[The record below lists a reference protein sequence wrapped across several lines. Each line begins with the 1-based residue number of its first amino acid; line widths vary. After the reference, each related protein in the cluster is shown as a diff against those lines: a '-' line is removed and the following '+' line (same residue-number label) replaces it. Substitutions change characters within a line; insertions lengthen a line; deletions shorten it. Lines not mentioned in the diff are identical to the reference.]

1 MALASASLLCM
12 KIYAIVLSIFSTIA
26 LLPWSSTVAQQTYPN
41 KPIRLIV
48 PYPPGGPADLI
59 GRGINERL
67 AKRLGQPVVIDNRP
81 GAASVIGAEL
91 AARSTPN
98 GYTLLVATVT
108 TLAANPALNKKLPY
122 HPERD
127 FAPVAMLG
135 ASPYLL
141 GINPTVPAKTTA
153 QLISYAK
160 ANPGKLSFGSAGTG
174 SSAHLAGEMFKH
186 MAGIDIVHIP
196 YKGSGPAVVDLLGG
210 QIGLMFS
217 SISTFKVHL
226 ESGRLRALAIST
238 AKRSSAVP
246 DIPTLNESGL
256 KGYQTRSWNCVV
268 APRGTPANIIQL
280 LNKEINVVLDS
291 PEVATRLKEQGIETD
306 LGAPAELGTY
316 IKEEIARF
324 QKLIDAIKLTVD

>member
-1 MALASASLLCM
+1 MR
-12 KIYAIVLSIFSTIA
+12 ISTIFITT
-26 LLPWSSTVAQQTYPN
+26 LVSTLGVFTCSNVSAQQPYPT
-41 KPIRLIV
+41 KPIRVIV

-81 GAASVIGAEL
+81 GAASAIGAEL
-91 AARSTPN
+91 AARSQPN

-141 GINPTVPAKTTA
+141 AIHPNVPAKTTA
-153 QLISYAK
+153 QLIAYAK

-174 SSAHLAGEMFKH
+174 SSAHLAGEMFKY

-196 YKGSGPAVVDLLGG
+196 YKGSGLALIDLLGG
-210 QIGLMFS
+210 QVGLMFS
-217 SISTFKVHL
+217 SISTFKTHL
-226 ESGRLRALAIST
+226 DNGRLRALGIST
-238 AKRSSAVP
+238 IKRSAAVP
-246 DIPTLNESGL
+246 DIPTLDEGGL
-256 KGYQTRSWNCVV
+256 KGYQTRSWNCLV
-268 APRGTPANIIQL
+268 APRGTPAPIVLL
-280 LNKEINVVLDS
+280 LNKEVNAVLDS
-291 PEVATRLKEQGIETD
+291 PEVSTRLKDQGIETD
-306 LGAPAELGTY
+306 LGTPAELGTY
-316 IKEEIARF
+316 IRDEIQRF
-324 QKLIDAIKLTVD
+324 QTLVNAIKLTLE